1 MTSGSPSP
9 AAGAAG
15 SALLAGLNPQQREAV
30 LATEGPVL
38 ILAGAGSGKTR
49 VITHRIAH
57 LVLDKGVPS
66 ESILAVTFTNRA
78 AGEMKE
84 RAEALLPGRP
94 LRTVLS
100 TFHSFCVRVLRRD
113 AEAAGLHRDFVIY
126 DEDDQLAAVREALR
140 ALDLPEKLHPPR
152 RVLARISARKN
163 AARGASA
170 EDEAEDSVAAATLS
184 RIAERYRQTLGAAG
198 ALDFDDLL
206 LRTVEL
212 LEREPA
218 VRDAYRRRFPYVLVD
233 EYQDTN
239 RAQYE
244 LVRHL
249 AGAQGNVTVVGD
261 EDQSIYSWR
270 GADIQNILDFETDF
284 PGARVLR
291 LEENYRSSQVILDAA
306 SALVSH
312 NRRRKG
318 KTLRAVKTAGE
329 AVRLHQAADEY
340 QEAAWVVGRI
350 ADLRDLGRAAVLFR
364 MNAQSRLFEEGLMRH
379 RIPYEVVGG
388 VGFYERREVKDLLS
402 YLRVVLN
409 PRDPIALRRVI
420 NVPARGIGDKT
431 VEEVMRVAASR
442 GLSAWEAL
450 AVVEEE
456 GLLPGRATQ
465 PLRRFR
471 EMIAGL
477 REDAARLGVKGLL
490 TRTLEVTGYAAA
502 LAQEEAQESQ
512 DRLENLA
519 ELLSAAADYE
529 ARDESPSLAGFLDR
543 VSLLTD
549 VDRSPGQA
557 KVLLMTFH
565 AAKGLEFDSI
575 FLAGLEEGLVPHSR
589 SQGHPEALEEERRL
603 VYVGMTRAMERLH
616 LSWAQSRQVFGQ
628 RRLSEPSRFL
638 LEIPRDRLEVT
649 ADAAYEAPSRE
660 RRPAT
665 SWRPRTGG
673 TPRDPGPPAPAVPA
687 HAMRPG
693 VKVRHPLFGVGTVL
707 RSEGAGDDLK
717 LTVSFTGIGAK
728 RLVARYAG
736 LELA

>member
-1 MTSGSPSP
+1 MKSEPSLSPSVSGSS
-9 AAGAAG
+9 
-15 SALLAGLNPQQREAV
+15 LLSGLNPQQREAV
-30 LATEGPVL
+30 LATDGPVL

-57 LVLDKGVPS
+57 LVLEKGVPS
-66 ESILAVTFTNRA
+66 ESILAVTFTNKA
-78 AGEMKE
+78 AGEMKA
-84 RAEALLPGRP
+84 RAEALLPGQP

-113 AEAAGLHRDFVIY
+113 AEAAGLPRDFVIY

-152 RVLARISARKN
+152 RVLSRISARKN
-163 AARGASA
+163 VARAAPEV
-170 EDEAEDSVAAATLS
+170 EDDDSVAAATLL
-184 RIAERYRQTLGAAG
+184 RIAERYTQTLQAAG

-206 LRTVEL
+206 LRTVAL
-212 LEREPA
+212 LDRDPS
-218 VRDAYRRRFPYVLVD
+218 VRDGYRRRFPYVLVD

-249 AGAQGNVTVVGD
+249 AGPRGNITVVGD

-270 GADIQNILDFETDF
+270 GADIQNILDFEADF

-291 LEENYRSSQVILDAA
+291 LEENYRSSQAILDAA
-306 SALVSH
+306 SALVAH

-318 KTLRAVKTAGE
+318 KTLRAVKAAGE

-350 ADLRDLGRAAVLFR
+350 AALRDSGRAAVLFR

-402 YLRVVLN
+402 YLRLLLN

-431 VEEVMRVAASR
+431 VEEITRVAAAR
-442 GLSAWEAL
+442 GVSPWEAL
-450 AVVEEE
+450 AIVQEE
-456 GLLPGRATQ
+456 GRLPGRAAR

-471 EMIAGL
+471 ELLAGL
-477 REDAARLGVKGLL
+477 REDASRLGVKGLL
-490 TRTLEVTGYAAA
+490 ARTLEVTGYAAA
-502 LAQEEAQESQ
+502 LAQEPTQESQ

-529 ARDESPSLAGFLDR
+529 ARDESPTLAGFLDR

-549 VDRSPGQA
+549 VDRAAGQA
-557 KVLLMTFH
+557 PILLMTFH

-575 FLAGLEEGLVPHSR
+575 FLVGLEEGLVPHSR
-589 SQGHPEALEEERRL
+589 SATSPEALEEERRL

-616 LSWAQSRQVFGQ
+616 LTWAQSRQVFGQ
-628 RRLSEPSRFL
+628 RRLCEPSRFL
-638 LEIPRDRLEVT
+638 TEIPRDRLEVT
-649 ADAAYEAPSRE
+649 ADATYEAPVRE
-660 RRPAT
+660 RRPGT
-665 SWRPRTGG
+665 WRPR
-673 TPRDPGPPAPAVPA
+673 PAAPSSPVPPLPGVPSQI
-687 HAMRPG
+687 RPG

-707 RSEGAGDDLK
+707 RSEGSGDDLK